1 MSEGYDY
8 LMSRHKIEQ
17 DKRLARP
24 MVYLGR
30 LALMVNNVALPKGVE
45 PIFYHKR
52 VNARGALTL
61 VPKITTLKD
70 EKVLNRY
77 ANILR
82 KTGMDEMPQAELVP
96 DQLYLSGTAR
106 IMTRE
111 DEDMIISNASS
122 LDPNL
127 AEEWYDN
134 IYPLNRSIIST
145 DSLRGHI
152 GRVDYNNPEDC
163 VKKLRADLKDLETV
177 NPNTNR
183 RLANALIKAIFTG
196 QIKDNRDRQLIS

>member
-30 LALMVNNVALPKGVE
+30 LALMVNNVALPKDVE

>member
-45 PIFYHKR
+45 PIFSHKR